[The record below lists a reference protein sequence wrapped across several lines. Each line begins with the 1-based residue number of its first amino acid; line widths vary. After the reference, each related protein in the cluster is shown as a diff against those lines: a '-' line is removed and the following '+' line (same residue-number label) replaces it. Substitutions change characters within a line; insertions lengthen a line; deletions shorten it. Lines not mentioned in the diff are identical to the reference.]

1 MRMMTMTPK
10 LYLIY
15 GLAILGLMGTA
26 QFRGW
31 SLASVNEVKNV
42 PRSVR
47 DNPGSYRSVYG
58 FYHHYTG
65 GK

>member
-1 MRMMTMTPK
+1 MFRK
-10 LYLIY
+10 LYLAY
-15 GLAILGLMGTA
+15 GFLVLGGAGFA
-26 QFRGW
+26 QYQGW
-31 SLASVNEVKNV
+31 SLDTINQMKNV
-42 PRSVR
+42 PKSVR

>member
-1 MRMMTMTPK
+1 MIPK
-10 LYLIY
+10 VYLLY
-15 GLAILGLMGTA
+15 GVAILGLMATA

-31 SLASVNEVKNV
+31 TLSTINEVKNV

-47 DNPGSYRSVYG
+47 DNPGSYRSVYSS
-58 FYHHYTG
+58 YHHYTG

>member
-1 MRMMTMTPK
+1 MIPK
-10 LYLIY
+10 IYLLY
-15 GLAILGLMGTA
+15 GVAVLGLMATA

-31 SLASVNEVKNV
+31 NMSAVNEVKNV

-47 DNPGSYRSVYG
+47 DNPGSYRSVYSS
-58 FYHHYTG
+58 YHHYTG

>member
-1 MRMMTMTPK
+1 MSK
-10 LYLIY
+10 GYLAY
-15 GLAILGLMGTA
+15 GIIVLGLLAGA
-26 QFRGW
+26 QYRGF
-31 SLASVNEVKNV
+31 SFNSVSQVKNV

-58 FYHHYTG
+58 SYHHYTG

>member
-1 MRMMTMTPK
+1 MIRG
-10 LYLIY
+10 LYIIY
-15 GLAILGLMGTA
+15 GAAVLLGLGVA
-26 QFRGW
+26 QYHGW

-47 DNPGSYRSVYG
+47 DNPGSYRSVYSS
-58 FYHHYTG
+58 YHHYTG